1 MFINALAEIEEA
13 TDLIRLRR
21 ELWIVFAL
29 RIGQVYC
36 GVVYSEKE
44 QDMSN
49 LITRQ
54 IRLEAEQVRYIEAL
68 AAVKE
73 QTKSQ
78 VYRRALS
85 LGIEQLKQQT
95 KKDQ

>member
-1 MFINALAEIEEA
+1 MSRKIPKLLNLEP
-13 TDLIRLRR
+13 
-21 ELWIVFAL
+21 
-29 RIGQVYC
+29 
-36 GVVYSEKE
+36 E
-44 QDMSN
+44 Q
-49 LITRQ
+49 IK
-54 IRLEAEQVRYIEAL
+54 YIEAY
-68 AAVKE
+68 AAIKG

>member
-1 MFINALAEIEEA
+1 
-13 TDLIRLRR
+13 
-21 ELWIVFAL
+21 
-29 RIGQVYC
+29 
-36 GVVYSEKE
+36 
-44 QDMSN
+44 MSN